1 LHFQHT
7 HFRFQIQAWR
17 EDLDFS
23 KEDWRGIKR
32 AGICICAVVQA
43 NLECEKEIYLV
54 SSLPYIVLFVI
65 AMLFLGLIRVLDIEQ
80 GFVVTTITRHVSRR
94 P

>member
-1 LHFQHT
+1 
-7 HFRFQIQAWR
+7 
-17 EDLDFS
+17 
-23 KEDWRGIKR
+23 
-32 AGICICAVVQA
+32 VQA
-43 NLECEKEIYLV
+43 NLEGEKEIYLV